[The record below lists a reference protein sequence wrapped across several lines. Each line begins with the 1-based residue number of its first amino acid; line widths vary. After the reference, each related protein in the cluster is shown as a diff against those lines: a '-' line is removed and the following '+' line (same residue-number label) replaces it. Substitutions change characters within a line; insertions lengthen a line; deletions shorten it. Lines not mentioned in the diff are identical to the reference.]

1 MQATQTYQRSCQAL
15 PLREKVET
23 PDLKQPYAE
32 VAKIFRKNTALT
44 CDILKRK
51 QKVLSV
57 LLSHLRLDHR
67 YVQEKTQGRI
77 RDYLRLWVSA
87 GVSED
92 TLGR

>member
-1 MQATQTYQRSCQAL
+1 M
-15 PLREKVET
+15 ET
-23 PDLKQPYAE
+23 PDLKQPYAD

-77 RDYLRLWVSA
+77 RDYPWLWVSA